1 MPSMITKEM
10 IQQKKK
16 QLLNSQKN
24 ELNNKLIDE
33 ENLPMEENKKSSTIV
48 PEDPELIH
56 KKKIAEIIK
65 GVIRSDKAKK
75 EKEIKEKNIAKV
87 SLTHRIEN

>member
-16 QLLNSQKN
+16 QLLNNQKK

-33 ENLPMEENKKSSTIV
+33 ESLPMEENKKSNTIV
-48 PEDPELIH
+48 PEDPELTH
-56 KKKIAEIIK
+56 KRKIAEIIK

-75 EKEIKEKNIAKV
+75 EKEIKEKNITKV
-87 SLTHRIEN
+87 SLVHRIEN